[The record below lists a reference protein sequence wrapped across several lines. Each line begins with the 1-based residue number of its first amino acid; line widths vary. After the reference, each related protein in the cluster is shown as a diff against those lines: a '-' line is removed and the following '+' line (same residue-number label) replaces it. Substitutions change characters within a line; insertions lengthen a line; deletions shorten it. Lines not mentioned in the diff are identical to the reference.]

1 MQQQEKMTEETYK
14 MIIMTDHIKT
24 IMRHAFITSVELKL
38 PLKYTMEIDKESEN
52 FEAYR
57 LGKSSLG
64 EEIWSTHKVEK

>member
-1 MQQQEKMTEETYK
+1 
-14 MIIMTDHIKT
+14 
-24 IMRHAFITSVELKL
+24 MRHAFITSVELKL